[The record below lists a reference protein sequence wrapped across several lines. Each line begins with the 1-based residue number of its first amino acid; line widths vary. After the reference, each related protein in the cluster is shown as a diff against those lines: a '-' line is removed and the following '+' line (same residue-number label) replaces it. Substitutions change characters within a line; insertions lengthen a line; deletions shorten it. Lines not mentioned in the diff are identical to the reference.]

1 MRLGVCGGAFDPP
14 HLAHRDVV
22 AACHSQFGLHR
33 VLVLPTGTHPFKG
46 STHHAPADARL
57 ALCRLAFLE
66 LPYVDVDDRELTRA
80 ATSYTVDT
88 LRALRAEFGDT
99 VELLFL
105 IGSDNVRDLPKWRA
119 HHEALALAQFV
130 IVPRAD
136 APITAAAL
144 DDLDLTAAEK
154 AGLLAHVA
162 RVTPSAISSTE
173 VRRRLRAGE
182 DVRELLAPPVLREIN
197 RRGLYRA

>member
-22 AACHSQFGLHR
+22 AACHAQFDLRR

-46 STHHAPADARL
+46 QAQHAPADARL
-57 ALCRLAFLE
+57 ALCRLAFLD
-66 LPYVDVDDRELTRA
+66 LPYVDVDDRELTNA

-88 LRALRAEFGDT
+88 LRALRKEFGDG

-119 HHEALALAQFV
+119 YHEALALGQFV

-136 APITAAAL
+136 APVTAATL
-144 DDLDLTAAEK
+144 DDLDLTATEK
-154 AGLLAHVA
+154 ASLLAHVA

-182 DVRELLAPPVLREIN
+182 DVQEMVDPRVLREIH